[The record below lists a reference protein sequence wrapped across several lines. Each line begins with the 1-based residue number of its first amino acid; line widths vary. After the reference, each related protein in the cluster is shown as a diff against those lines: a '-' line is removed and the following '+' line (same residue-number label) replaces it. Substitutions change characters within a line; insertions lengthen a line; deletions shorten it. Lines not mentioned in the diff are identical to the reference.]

1 MSGTRL
7 ANINPDKIKRNPDNP
22 RIIFR
27 EEELQVLLNSI
38 QKVGIR
44 VPLAIYEDVKSN
56 RYILLDGERRWL
68 CAKKLNLSRV
78 PTIIEPRPTR
88 LENILRMFN
97 IHNVRVQWDL
107 FATALKLKEIENL
120 LKKENKPYSLKDI
133 TAVTGITPAT
143 AKRAFKTQGR
153 TKIFGGFLFGGH
165 ESKQGNRK
173 IYARSFRK

>member
-68 CAKKLNLSRV
+68 CAKKLN
-78 PTIIEPRPTR
+78 
-88 LENILRMFN
+88 
-97 IHNVRVQWDL
+97 
-107 FATALKLKEIENL
+107 
-120 LKKENKPYSLKDI
+120 
-133 TAVTGITPAT
+133 
-143 AKRAFKTQGR
+143 
-153 TKIFGGFLFGGH
+153 
-165 ESKQGNRK
+165 
-173 IYARSFRK
+173 